1 MNWIVAD
8 LLMFVCSVVVYLA
21 VRQAARNKLPV
32 HLNNL
37 AWFGTE
43 SVGFILAAVLVHA
56 SFRITLFQFVLL
68 VLTSVFLSYIPSIM
82 SLKSI
87 ALAPNPGYSLVTSK
101 SYVIFTSFLAV
112 PLFGAKLP
120 SLALVAILLIVGFA
134 ALILIDPKKSHHTKS
149 SAWIPMAV
157 GAFFGWG
164 FLSLVAKYFFLH
176 GMTPLV
182 FLTYLSVMVAIC
194 ILIEMRIKRHSLK
207 PVLQH
212 KGSFLLIGIAAM
224 GFNFFNFTAISL
236 APNVGF
242 VNATNAASIAAV
254 TIFSIILFK
263 DEFSWRKLVGVFGV
277 VIGLLTL
284 FLA

>member
-1 MNWIVAD
+1 MSWIVYD

-21 VRQAARNKLPV
+21 TRHATLNKLPV

-43 SVGFILAAVLVHA
+43 SVGFILVAILTQA
-56 SFRITLFQFVLL
+56 SFAITFAQFALL
-68 VLTSVFLSYIPSIM
+68 VFASVVLSYIPSIL

-120 SLALVAILLIVGFA
+120 ALALLAILLIVSFS
-134 ALILIDPKKSHHTKS
+134 ALILIDPKKSHHAKS
-149 SAWIPMAV
+149 NAWVPMAL

-164 FLSLVAKYFFLH
+164 FLSLVAKYFFNQ
-176 GMTPLV
+176 GMSPLV

-194 ILIEMRIKRHSLK
+194 ILIEIRVKRHSLA
-207 PVLQH
+207 PILQH
-212 KGSFLLIGIAAM
+212 KTSFLLIGIAAM
-224 GFNFFNFTAISL
+224 GFNFFNFSAIAV

-254 TIFSIILFK
+254 TVLSIILFK
-263 DEFSWRKLVGVFGV
+263 DEFSWRKLIGVFGV
-277 VIGLLTL
+277 VAGLLTL

>member
-1 MNWIVAD
+1 MNWVVLD
-8 LLMFVCSVVVYLA
+8 LLMFVCSVIVYLA
-21 VRQAARNKLPV
+21 VRQAGRNNLPV

-43 SVGFILAAVLVHA
+43 SIGF
-56 SFRITLFQFVLL
+56 TLLSIVTHQTFKLSPL
-68 VLTSVFLSYIPSIM
+68 NAGLMVLTAIVLSYIPSVM

-87 ALAPNPGYSLVTSK
+87 AIAPNPGYSLVTSK

-120 SLALVAILLIVGFA
+120 TLALLAILLIVGFS
-134 ALILIDPKKSHHTKS
+134 ALIMIDPKKSHHVNNH
-149 SAWIPMAV
+149 AWIPLAF

-164 FLSLVAKYFFLH
+164 FLSLVAKYFFSQ
-176 GMTPLV
+176 GMTPLI
-182 FLTYLSVMVAIC
+182 FLTYLSILVSIC
-194 ILIEMRIKRHSLK
+194 ILVEVRIKKHSLK
-207 PVLQH
+207 PALQH
-212 KGSFLLIGIAAM
+212 KGSFVMIGLAAM
-224 GFNFFNFTAISL
+224 GFNYFNFSAIAH

-254 TIFSIILFK
+254 TVFSILLFK
-263 DEFSWRKLVGVFGV
+263 DEFSWRKLIGVFGV
-277 VIGLLTL
+277 VAGLFTL